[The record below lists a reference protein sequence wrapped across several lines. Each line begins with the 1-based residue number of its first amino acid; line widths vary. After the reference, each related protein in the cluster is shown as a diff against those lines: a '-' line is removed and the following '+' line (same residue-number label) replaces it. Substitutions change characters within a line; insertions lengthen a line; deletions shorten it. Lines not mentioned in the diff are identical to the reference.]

1 MQLQINVENKSPVE
15 LKLELLEQSLLKIK
29 TSSDN
34 VRKGMFA
41 RHCALAQM
49 YLQIKDEYEKQ
60 KLLIDDLKRSLE
72 VKNGYQ
78 YLQGQGSALY
88 NVGITERSEDG
99 FIGMLKERRR
109 DTEGSDAKC
118 ISIGA

>member
-1 MQLQINVENKSPVE
+1 MQMQINIENKSPIE
-15 LKLELLEQSLLKIK
+15 LKLELLEQTLMKVK

-60 KLLIDDLKRSLE
+60 RLIIDDLKRSLE
-72 VKNGYQ
+72 VRNGYE
-78 YLQGQGSALY
+78 YLQSPRSAIF

-99 FIGMLKERRR
+99 FIGILTERRR
-109 DTEGSDAKC
+109 NLENADAKC
-118 ISIGA
+118 VSIGV